1 MMKKIFKFNLTFLL
15 FLCHILSYECTTLKL
30 DNISSERALT
40 TLSALGYNI
49 VEHSNIYMDD
59 IKLNNL
65 SPLNETIT
73 DQGIFIIDIPDYEN
87 YSLDN
92 NGFDD
97 DNDNDNDEFTKYLSG
112 SSMNN
117 PTQSDP
123 IERIMVC
130 YERTYIEEYSQLL
143 NLLYNE
149 LDIPAKQILIEALIV
164 EINSDVVK
172 DNGLSIEYLNQQ
184 EGININT
191 PISNGLPF
199 SFIFSENGFVE
210 NLTDEYGYPISN
222 DLEDI
227 FKLKLNA
234 LINDKSAE
242 ILSKPSILVLDGRQ
256 ARIQVGQQIPISKLP
271 ISTFSGDEI
280 LIPDIEYIPV
290 GIVLNIKPRIS
301 NDLKSVSMQVETIIT
316 ETEELISG
324 VLEAPI
330 INNRKVESHVKVLN
344 NTPFIIGGL
353 ISNKKADQEGKVPI
367 LNKIPFIGNL
377 FSWKNKQTIKK
388 EVIVVITP
396 HIIDNFNNNFSR
408 VIPQDESIFDSFG
421 NILFPN
427 SYRLKESDI
436 YNLNFI
442 TESEYL
448 NRIKKVSKKIYD
460 TSDNKNL
467 VEISN
472 LILNNKIPGEQ
483 IITRRMIYDIIEK
496 QHYYKAINNDKIIFF
511 NSDTN
516 FNVDFIKNYLNIIK
530 DSKKGIILSM
540 DKLDIKNNNFL
551 IRPGLKVEIFDLKDD
566 FNYKNFLKQKRTE
579 NNFSYPIVITEEK
592 HLKRLYE
599 VLIMQEVIKLNSS
612 LEMSI
617 NEFKR
622 GLEIQFPAKELLSNN
637 SFVIDNNVAKY
648 FYDIN
653 FYYDSFENE
662 FYETTEKLL
671 EVE

>member
-92 NGFDD
+92 NVFDD
-97 DNDNDNDEFTKYLSG
+97 DNDNDEFTKYLSG

-199 SFIFSENGFVE
+199 SFILSENGFVE

-566 FNYKNFLKQKRTE
+566 FNYKNFLKQKRIE